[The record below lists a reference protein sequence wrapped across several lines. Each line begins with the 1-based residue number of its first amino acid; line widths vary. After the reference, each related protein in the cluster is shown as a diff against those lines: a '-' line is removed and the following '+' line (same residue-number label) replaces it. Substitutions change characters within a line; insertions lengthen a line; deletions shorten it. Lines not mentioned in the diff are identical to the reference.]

1 LRRDKEAPQ
10 DPLNTALRMLARRP
24 YSLAE
29 MRRALERKFP
39 DSDQVR
45 TAIARL
51 RELHYLDDQKFAEQY
66 ASSLA
71 RNRAFGSWRI
81 RRELKAKL
89 VDYRQIEPA
98 LSQAFQETSE
108 HDLLEQTLDKKL
120 RTLRLPLT
128 RAKLAALCNSLMR
141 RGFRGGA
148 IMKAVRAR
156 PELRPV
162 AEEAEPLED
171 ALLEEQ
177 DSDRAPEGR

>member
-1 LRRDKEAPQ
+1 MRRDNEAPP

-51 RELHYLDDQKFAEQY
+51 RELHYLDDKQFAEQY

-71 RNRAFGSWRI
+71 RNRAFGRWRI

-108 HDLLEQTLDKKL
+108 HDLLEQSLDKKL
-120 RTLRLPLT
+120 RTLHLPLT
-128 RAKLAALCNSLMR
+128 RAKLATLCQGLLR
-141 RGFRGGA
+141 RGFRGA
-148 IMKAVRAR
+148 DIMKAVRRR
-156 PELRPV
+156 PELKTI
-162 AEEAEPLED
+162 ADDQEPIED
-171 ALLEEQ
+171 ESLEEENLKLDQ
-177 DSDRAPEGR
+177 

>member
-1 LRRDKEAPQ
+1 MRRNKEAPP
-10 DPLNTALRMLARRP
+10 DPLNAALRMLARRP

-45 TAIARL
+45 TAITRL
-51 RELHYLDDQKFAEQY
+51 RELHYLDDKKFAEQY

-71 RNRAFGSWRI
+71 RNRAFGRGRI

-98 LSQAFQETSE
+98 LSQAFEETSE
-108 HDLLEQTLDKKL
+108 HDLLQQTLDKKL

-128 RAKLAALCNSLMR
+128 RSKLATLYQGLLR
-141 RGFRGGA
+141 RGFRA
-148 IMKAVRAR
+148 DQIMKAVRAR
-156 PELRPV
+156 PELAPV
-162 AEEAEPLED
+162 ADESVELSEGGEVEERGE
-171 ALLEEQ
+171 
-177 DSDRAPEGR
+177 